1 MPSSHCSAEAW
12 AGVEHLDL
20 SATSLYSCQ
29 AAAFPHS
36 LGTKRAGQIML
47 STMFWL
53 YSASVTSLAVPTPT
67 LISQSLK
74 GLCVSSSGS
83 LLRYGNSWEAWETW
97 KHETCILLTE
107 WIIIMSWTSGLARA
121 GSIGQGWKSFW
132 KEHCHGCPR
141 RTQSLI
147 SIHIGWQWKLEKLY

>member
-1 MPSSHCSAEAW
+1 M
-12 AGVEHLDL
+12 EHLDL

-83 LLRYGNSWEAWETW
+83 LLRYGNS
-97 KHETCILLTE
+97 
-107 WIIIMSWTSGLARA
+107 
-121 GSIGQGWKSFW
+121 
-132 KEHCHGCPR
+132 
-141 RTQSLI
+141 
-147 SIHIGWQWKLEKLY
+147 